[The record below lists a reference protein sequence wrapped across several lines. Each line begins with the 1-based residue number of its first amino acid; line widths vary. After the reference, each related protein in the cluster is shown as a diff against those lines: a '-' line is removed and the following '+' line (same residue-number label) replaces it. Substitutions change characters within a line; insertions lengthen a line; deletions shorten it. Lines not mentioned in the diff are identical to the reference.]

1 VHQLFFKILTCS
13 QDLTEPKEVD
23 EEEAQSSLA
32 LAITQ
37 EDFPKRC
44 PGILCQDKVP
54 SELSKDLFV
63 ALQKYVA
70 MTREQCGRNFKM
82 AQLGMQICTMV
93 RWDHRKME
101 QLKIATKKGW
111 PISSIDFKKIPGR
124 IVKLQE
130 QLHPVVH
137 NKTFCEQQ
145 HVWKSFEADLAAD
158 RWTLTMFAKVQNSV
172 LSSGSAT
179 MDHACAG

>member
-1 VHQLFFKILTCS
+1 M
-13 QDLTEPKEVD
+13 
-23 EEEAQSSLA
+23 
-32 LAITQ
+32 Q

-70 MTREQCGRNFKM
+70 MTREQCSRDFKM
-82 AQLGMQICTMV
+82 AQLGMQICAMV
-93 RWDHRKME
+93 RRDHRKME

-111 PISSIDFKKIPGR
+111 PISTIDFKKLPGR
-124 IVKLQE
+124 IVKLQD
-130 QLHPVVH
+130 QLQPVVH
-137 NKTFCEQQ
+137 NKSFREQQ
-145 HVWKSFEADLAAD
+145 HVWKSFKADLAAEG
-158 RWTLTMFAKVQNSV
+158 WTLPTFAKVRNSV

-179 MDHACAG
+179 MDHSRPG

>member
-1 VHQLFFKILTCS
+1 MHQLFFKVLTYS

-23 EEEAQSSLA
+23 EEEVQSSLA

-37 EDFPKRC
+37 ENFPTRC
-44 PGILCQDKVP
+44 PGILCRDKVP
-54 SELSKDLFV
+54 SEVSKDLFV

-70 MTREQCGRNFKM
+70 MTREQCGHNFKT
-82 AQLGMQICTMV
+82 AQLGMQICAMV
-93 RWDHRKME
+93 RRDHRKME

-111 PISSIDFKKIPGR
+111 PIISIDFKKIPGHV
-124 IVKLQE
+124 VKLQE

-137 NKTFCEQQ
+137 NKSFHEQQ

-158 RWTLTMFAKVQNSV
+158 RWTLPTFAKVWNSV